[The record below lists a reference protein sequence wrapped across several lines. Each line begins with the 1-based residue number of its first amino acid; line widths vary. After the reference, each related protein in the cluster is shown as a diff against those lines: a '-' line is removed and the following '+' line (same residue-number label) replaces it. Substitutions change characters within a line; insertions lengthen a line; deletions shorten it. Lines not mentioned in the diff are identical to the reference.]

1 MTEMEQLV
9 QHEAVEL
16 AQKYNFYPMEIYYH
30 LMAAEEHPE
39 VIIPTFWRIKGKVV
53 GFSIGQYFKKTPS
66 KGESCFELNYV
77 FIVPE
82 CRNKGIFSSHL
93 DDLFEKYKILYIPTR
108 EKHMIQILNKKG
120 FKVDKV
126 CKNGKDISFRGER

>member
-1 MTEMEQLV
+1 MSDGV
-9 QHEAVEL
+9 QVQAHAHAL
-16 AQKYNFYPMEIYYH
+16 AQEYNFYPLDVYYQ
-30 LMAAEEHPE
+30 LRLAEVHPE
-39 VIIPTFWRIKGKVV
+39 VIIPCFWKIKGKLV

-66 KGESCFELNYV
+66 KGESCFELNYI

-82 CRNKGIFSSHL
+82 CIGNGIFSSHL

-126 CKNGKDISFRGER
+126 CDNRKDISFRGER